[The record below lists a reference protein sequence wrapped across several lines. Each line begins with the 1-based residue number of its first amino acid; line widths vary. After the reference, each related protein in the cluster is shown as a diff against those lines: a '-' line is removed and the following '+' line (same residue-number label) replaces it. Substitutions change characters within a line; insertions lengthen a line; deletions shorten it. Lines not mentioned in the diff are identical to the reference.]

1 MAASLQTE
9 RKKEKVQDTALAPA
23 VGLFVL
29 FLWGWG
35 WGSWGVCVCGGGG
48 GGGLS
53 NTNWCMMMLQFKWRQ
68 IFAVSFFT
76 VQHTL
81 TQSSPVSSLPL
92 SGCVD
97 VWISYGNGKTTDEN
111 SVNRAALSLTF
122 LIKRSHTH
130 THITTT
136 KKQKKKNSG
145 NPSVFK
151 DGVSCTDSNVA
162 VNGTWRVHKSRCMN
176 WWSCI
181 MGDPATAGHGKQ
193 GHSTVHYMAHC
204 FCWEWCKYI
213 HTVCILTGIQAE
225 TSVYPSF

>member
-35 WGSWGVCVCGGGG
+35 WGSWGVCVCVCVWGGV
-48 GGGLS
+48 S
-53 NTNWCMMMLQFKWRQ
+53 QTQTDAWWCCSLNGDKYLQSVSLQFSTHWHKAPQLVPFHYLVVLMFEFLMGMERQ
-68 IFAVSFFT
+68 MMKIQWT
-76 VQHTL
+76 ELLYH
-81 TQSSPVSSLPL
+81 LPFW
-92 SGCVD
+92 SKG
-97 VWISYGNGKTTDEN
+97 
-111 SVNRAALSLTF
+111 
-122 LIKRSHTH
+122 HTH
-130 THITTT
+130 THTSPP
-136 KKQKKKNSG
+136 QKNSG

-162 VNGTWRVHKSRCMN
+162 VNWTWRVHKSRCMN
-176 WWSCI
+176 WWSCV